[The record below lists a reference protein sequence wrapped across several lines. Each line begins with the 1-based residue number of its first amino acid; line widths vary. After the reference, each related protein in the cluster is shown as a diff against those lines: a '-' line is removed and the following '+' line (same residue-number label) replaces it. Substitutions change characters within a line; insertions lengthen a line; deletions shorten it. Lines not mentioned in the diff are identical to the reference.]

1 MLSILLSDSFKFTYL
16 YIMQKDTRNKLSTFG
31 FCVFLFHNVLGCSIE
46 NHPQRPFKEV
56 LLLKIRF
63 LNLGVILTQPLFTV
77 STLCKHL
84 SISRATLYRLINK
97 GEIEPIRIGSL
108 TRFTESEVERF
119 LTRQLKQARSQQVG
133 F

>member
-1 MLSILLSDSFKFTYL
+1 MLSNLLSDSFTKTNKHL
-16 YIMQKDTRNKLSTFG
+16 LQHDTQNKISLLG
-31 FCVFLFHNVLGCSIE
+31 FSVTLVHNVLGCFPE

-56 LLLKIRF
+56 LLLKILL

-77 STLCKHL
+77 ITLCEHL
-84 SISRATLYRLINK
+84 AISRATLYRLIKK

-119 LTRQLKQARSQQVG
+119 LSRQLKQARSREVG

>member
-1 MLSILLSDSFKFTYL
+1 MLSNLLSDSFRFTYL
-16 YIMQKDTRNKLSTFG
+16 DILQKDTRNKLATFG
-31 FCVFLFHNVLGCSIE
+31 FGANLVHNVHGCSIE
-46 NHPQRPFKEV
+46 NHPQRPFKEE

-108 TRFTESEVERF
+108 TRFTDSEVERF
-119 LTRQLKQARSQQVG
+119 LTRQQKQARIQEVG